1 DIVKKK
7 DLTFTIGVNIAYN
20 QNRVLSLGDQER
32 IFADEASLSLPGYAL
47 GTFYAVR
54 WQGVDPATGAPIYL
68 DKDGKTTNKYN
79 TDDAVPLKGKTY
91 DPP

>member
-1 DIVKKK
+1 
-7 DLTFTIGVNIAYN
+7 
-20 QNRVLSLGDQER
+20 
-32 IFADEASLSLPGYAL
+32 
-47 GTFYAVR
+47 AVR

-91 DPP
+91 DPPYKGGIMLGFTVKGFEASLLVSFINGMYRLNYPNLYAHSGDLKYR